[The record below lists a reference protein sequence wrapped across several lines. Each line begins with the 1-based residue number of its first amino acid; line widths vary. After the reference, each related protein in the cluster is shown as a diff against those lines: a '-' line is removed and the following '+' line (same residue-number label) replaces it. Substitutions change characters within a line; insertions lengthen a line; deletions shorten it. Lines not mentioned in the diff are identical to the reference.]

1 MGWRRIGT
9 LVLAFFLVMVLTAGL
24 STAALLW
31 YGERS
36 IDRVDVPGLATGGG
50 GVAEAGSFDE
60 VLNVLVVGTDSR
72 EELTDD
78 ELAELGTETNEG
90 LLTDTI
96 MLVQLDPRRDE
107 AVVLSFPRDLRVTRC
122 DGSSGR
128 INAAYAVG
136 ERTGTGGPSC
146 LVETVTDL
154 TGVGVNNYVEVDFSG
169 FIDVVETLGGVTMHL
184 DKPLRDRA
192 AGLDLSSGCVSLD
205 GTDALSFVR
214 ARHLDNDFGRIARQ
228 QRFLKEVVDEVM
240 SAGTL
245 VNVPRLASLVQSAAD
260 AVEVDSELSVS
271 DMRRLASSL
280 RNASADRLDTRV
292 VPSTPRRIN
301 GTAYVVPDED
311 KAEELFSD
319 FAEGRLIAETT
330 PTGQQDS
337 VPESETVGVSDVP
350 AIELLNG
357 VGVDG
362 LAAEAE
368 TLLEDY
374 GLEVADTANAD
385 DFDYSRTRVL
395 HPSTPDEA
403 EVVAKLFDEPMVSS
417 DEDVEELT
425 VVLGSEFEL
434 DGLREAIEAQDEESG
449 SSEAPPTDGSS
460 TDEASDE
467 EPSQQQFAGAE
478 PSERDC

>member
-1 MGWRRIGT
+1 
-9 LVLAFFLVMVLTAGL
+9 MVLTAAL
-24 STAALLW
+24 SITALLW
-31 YGERS
+31 YGEQS
-36 IDRVDVPGLATGGG
+36 IDRVDVPGLAGTTGGG
-50 GVAEAGSFDE
+50 VGEAGSFDE
-60 VLNVLVVGTDSR
+60 VLNVLVVGTDNR
-72 EELTDD
+72 DELSED

-96 MLVQLDPRRDE
+96 MLVQLDPRRDG
-107 AVVLSFPRDLRVTRC
+107 AAIISFPRDLLVTRC
-122 DGSSGR
+122 DGSEGR
-128 INAAYAVG
+128 VNAAYAVG
-136 ERTGTGGPSC
+136 ERTDVGGPSC

-154 TGVGVNNYVEVDFSG
+154 TGVAVNNYVEVDFSG
-169 FIDVVETLGGVTMHL
+169 FIDVVETLGGVSMYL

-260 AVEVDSELSVS
+260 AVEVDSELSLS

-280 RNASADRLDTRV
+280 RGASAERLETRT
-292 VPSTPRRIN
+292 VPAVQRRID
-301 GTAYVVPDED
+301 GAAYVVAEDDE
-311 KAEELFSD
+311 AEKLFSD
-319 FAEGRLIAETT
+319 FEAGRLITKEDPTADEGPKAE
-330 PTGQQDS
+330 G
-337 VPESETVGVSDVP
+337 SEALSVSDVP
-350 AIELLNG
+350 PLELLNG

-374 GLEVADTANAD
+374 GLEVADTDNAD

-403 EVVAKLFDEPMVSS
+403 EVVAELFEDPKVSS
-417 DEDVEELT
+417 DEDVDELT
-425 VVLGSEFEL
+425 VVLGSDFEL
-434 DGLREAIEAQDEESG
+434 EELRETIESQEDEGGASPG
-449 SSEAPPTDGSS
+449 GPPTDGSS
-460 TDEASDE
+460 PEESSEDGSSQD
-467 EPSQQQFAGAE
+467 EPSPQRFAGAQ
-478 PSERDC
+478 PSEEDC

>member
-1 MGWRRIGT
+1 
-9 LVLAFFLVMVLTAGL
+9 MVLTAAL
-24 STAALLW
+24 SITALLW
-31 YGERS
+31 YGEQS
-36 IDRVDVPGLATGGG
+36 IDRVDVPGLAGTTGGG
-50 GVAEAGSFDE
+50 VGEAGSFDE
-60 VLNVLVVGTDSR
+60 VLNVLVVGTDNR
-72 EELTDD
+72 DELSED

-96 MLVQLDPRRDE
+96 MLVQLDPRRDG
-107 AVVLSFPRDLRVTRC
+107 AAIISFPRDLLVTRC
-122 DGSSGR
+122 DGSEGR

-136 ERTGTGGPSC
+136 ERTDVGGPSC

-154 TGVGVNNYVEVDFSG
+154 TGVAVNNYVEVDFSG
-169 FIDVVETLGGVTMHL
+169 FIDVVETLGGVSMYL

-228 QRFLKEVVDEVM
+228 QRFLKEIVDEVM

-260 AVEVDSELSVS
+260 AVEVDSELSLS

-280 RNASADRLDTRV
+280 RGASAERLETKT
-292 VPSTPRRIN
+292 VPAVQRRID
-301 GTAYVVPDED
+301 GAAYVVAEDDE
-311 KAEELFSD
+311 AEKLFSD
-319 FAEGRLIAETT
+319 FEAGRLITKED
-330 PTGQQDS
+330 PTEDEG
-337 VPESETVGVSDVP
+337 PKGSEALSVSDVP
-350 AIELLNG
+350 PIELLNG

-374 GLEVADTANAD
+374 GLEVADTDNAD
-385 DFDYSRTRVL
+385 DFGYSRTRVL

-403 EVVAKLFDEPMVSS
+403 EVVAELFEDPKVSS
-417 DEDVEELT
+417 DEDVDELT
-425 VVLGSEFEL
+425 VVLGSDFEL
-434 DGLREAIEAQDEESG
+434 EELRETIESQEDEGGASPG
-449 SSEAPPTDGSS
+449 GPPTDGSS
-460 TDEASDE
+460 PDESPEDGSSQD
-467 EPSQQQFAGAE
+467 EPSQQRFAGAQ
-478 PSERDC
+478 PSEEDC